1 MSLVYLLTS
10 LPAVELG
17 APPPMTR
24 AAFAET
30 ARTHLVGSARR
41 EIEQALLLDEV
52 ERTVYYRKRTL
63 IGLPPDDTDRSIE
76 DITRE
81 RAHHAD
87 SHGHLMPPWVLKAR
101 PLHLLLR
108 YWFQKAYTFS
118 HVPFMQDYIRMWL
131 NLEEMIAG
139 CLCKQEGMERAAF
152 MTHMEG
158 GFDSTWKVMVQSYD
172 QPDLGLGNRL
182 RNFAYVRE
190 ICQMEDV
197 AEMERRFDQLR
208 WSLIDRCLG
217 PGSFT
222 IDEVLA
228 YFFRLRL
235 VERAAARDE
244 VRGME
249 ILDAILTHD
258 GEKTP

>member
-10 LPAVELG
+10 LPALELG
-17 APPPMTR
+17 ESPPMSLTE
-24 AAFAET
+24 FAVT

-41 EIEQALLLDEV
+41 EIEQALLLDEI
-52 ERTVYYRKRTL
+52 ERTAHFRNRVML
-63 IGLPPDDTDRSIE
+63 NLPADDQDHAIE
-76 DITRE
+76 DLTRE
-81 RAHHAD
+81 RAHLAD
-87 SHGHLMPPWVLKAR
+87 THGHLMPPWALKQR

-108 YWFQKAYTFS
+108 YWFQKAYRFS
-118 HVPFMQDYIRMWL
+118 HAPFMREYIRMWL

-139 CLCKQEGMERAAF
+139 CLCKQENMERAAF
-152 MTHMEG
+152 MSHMEG

-182 RNFAYVRE
+182 RNFNYVRE
-190 ICQMEDV
+190 ICQLADV

-208 WSLIDRCLG
+208 WALIERCLG
-217 PGSFT
+217 PDPFT
-222 IDEVLA
+222 VDQVLA

-235 VERAAARDE
+235 VTRVAARDE
-244 VRGME
+244 TRGME

-258 GEKTP
+258 GETKP